1 MATDTTADHPVSLAG
16 ELDPDLS
23 RWLWL
28 IKLILIIPHLVVLF
42 FLWIAYLLLT
52 IIVLF
57 AILFTGK
64 YPRGIFDFNVGV
76 LRWTW
81 RVAFYSF
88 NALAT
93 DRYPPFSLSTREYPA
108 NLEVEYP
115 ERLSQGL
122 VLIKWWLLAIPH
134 YLVVGFLQGGG
145 PGGVGLTSLLA
156 IFGAVRVLFK
166 RQYSAEIFHLVM
178 GFNRW
183 TLRVVAYASLMT
195 DEYPPF
201 RLEP

>member
-1 MATDTTADHPVSLAG
+1 MANEPTAAYPVSVEG
-16 ELDPDLS
+16 EIDPNLG

-28 IKLILIIPHLVVLF
+28 IKLLLIIPHVVVLI
-42 FLWIAYLLLT
+42 FLWIAYVLLT
-52 IIVLF
+52 IYVLF
-57 AILFTGK
+57 VILFTGK
-64 YPRGIFDFNVGV
+64 YPRGIFEFNVGV

-81 RVAFYSF
+81 RVAFYSYS
-88 NALAT
+88 ALAT
-93 DRYPPFSLSTREYPA
+93 DRYPPFSLSTRDYPA

-122 VLIKWWLLAIPH
+122 VLVKWWLLAIPQ
-134 YLVVGFLQGGG
+134 YLVVSFLEGGLG
-145 PGGVGLTSLLA
+145 QLGGLTGLLA
-156 IFGAVRVLFK
+156 IFGAVARLFN
-166 RQYSAEIFHLVM
+166 RPYPADIFQLVI

-183 TLRVVAYASLMT
+183 TMRVVAYASLMT

>member
-1 MATDTTADHPVSLAG
+1 MANEPTAAYPVSVEG
-16 ELDPDLS
+16 EIDPNLG

-28 IKLILIIPHLVVLF
+28 IKLLLIIPHVVVLI
-42 FLWIAYLLLT
+42 FLWIAYVLLT
-52 IIVLF
+52 IYVLF
-57 AILFTGK
+57 VILFTGK
-64 YPRGIFDFNVGV
+64 YPRGIFEFNVGV

-81 RVAFYSF
+81 RVAFYSYS
-88 NALAT
+88 ALAT
-93 DRYPPFSLSTREYPA
+93 DRYPPFSLSTRDYPA

-122 VLIKWWLLAIPH
+122 VLVKWWLLAIPQ
-134 YLVVGFLQGGG
+134 YLVVSFLEGGLG
-145 PGGVGLTSLLA
+145 QWGGLTGLLA
-156 IFGAVRVLFK
+156 IFGAVARLFN
-166 RQYSAEIFHLVM
+166 RPYPADIFQLVI